1 MDDITG
7 FAFLALAFLI
17 VAAAVLWA
25 AGEPKKEPRE
35 HLRIREALDGGKLHA
50 VKDTREAA

>member
-7 FAFLALAFLI
+7 YAFLALAFLV

-35 HLRIREALDGGKLHA
+35 HLRIREALDGGKLYA
-50 VKDTREAA
+50 DDMRDAA

>member
-7 FAFLALAFLI
+7 YAFLALAFLI
-17 VAAAVLWA
+17 VAAAVFWA

-35 HLRIREALDGGKLHA
+35 HLRIRQELEGGALEEWRD
-50 VKDTREAA
+50 AA